1 MLSDLVV
8 CYLFLGGAGAG
19 ALLVLCALGLLS
31 TRAAALARGG
41 RLRATSAYR
50 RLLAPG
56 FASAFAL
63 LAAGA
68 VCLAV
73 DLGSF
78 DGALLLFVR
87 PRATHLTVGAW
98 ALAAGLLLSALSC
111 AAWSS
116 ARGWRLAVVRAL
128 GVLGAVDALVA
139 MAYTGLLLGGVGA
152 VPLWASPWLPALFVV
167 SALSCGVACVI
178 GAAHLAGAARLFP
191 GVLRALAAVD
201 AVAIVAE
208 AAAAWGLVAFAAAG
222 GSMGGASQEAAVA
235 SAEVLVAGPDAWLFW
250 GGFALAGLVVPF
262 ALDLVL
268 ARARRPLPHA
278 ALAAAACV
286 LAGGFAMRWCV
297 VAAGA
302 HPALQTMGVM

>member
-19 ALLVLCALGLLS
+19 TLLVLCALALLS
-31 TRAAALARGG
+31 MRAIAPTDGA
-41 RLRATSAYR
+41 RLRASILYR
-50 RLLAPG
+50 RLLVPG

-63 LAAGA
+63 LALGA

-87 PRATHLTVGAW
+87 PRVTHLTVGAW

-116 ARGWRLAVVRAL
+116 ARGWRLSVVRAL
-128 GVLGAVDALVA
+128 CVLGAVDALA
-139 MAYTGLLLGGVGA
+139 TMAYTGLLLGGVGA
-152 VPLWASPWLPALFVV
+152 VPLWASPWLPALFAI
-167 SALSCGVACVI
+167 SALSCGAACVI

-191 GVLRALAAVD
+191 GVLRRLAAVD
-201 AVAIVAE
+201 AVAVVAE
-208 AAAAWGLVAFAAAG
+208 VVAATGLVTFALAG
-222 GSMGGASQEAAVA
+222 GSMGGASREAAVA
-235 SAEVLVAGPDAWLFW
+235 SAEMLVAGPNAWLFW

-268 ARARRPLPHA
+268 ARAHRPRPYA
-278 ALAAAACV
+278 ALAAAASV
-286 LAGGFAMRWCV
+286 LVGGFVMRWCV
-297 VAAGA
+297 VVAGA

>member
-8 CYLFLGGAGAG
+8 CYLFLGGTGAG

-31 TRAAALARGG
+31 TRAAALTRGG

-50 RLLAPG
+50 RLLVPG

-116 ARGWRLAVVRAL
+116 ACGWRLAVVRAL

-235 SAEVLVAGPDAWLFW
+235 SAEALVAGPDAWLFW

-297 VAAGA
+297 VAAGT

>member
-8 CYLFLGGAGAG
+8 CYLFLGGTGAG

-31 TRAAALARGG
+31 TRAAALTRGG

-50 RLLAPG
+50 RLLVPG

-63 LAAGA
+63 LAVGA

-73 DLGSF
+73 DLGNF

-116 ARGWRLAVVRAL
+116 ACGWRLAVVRAL

-167 SALSCGVACVI
+167 SSLSCGVA
-178 GAAHLAGAARLFP
+178 
-191 GVLRALAAVD
+191 
-201 AVAIVAE
+201 
-208 AAAAWGLVAFAAAG
+208 
-222 GSMGGASQEAAVA
+222 
-235 SAEVLVAGPDAWLFW
+235 
-250 GGFALAGLVVPF
+250 
-262 ALDLVL
+262 
-268 ARARRPLPHA
+268 
-278 ALAAAACV
+278 
-286 LAGGFAMRWCV
+286 
-297 VAAGA
+297 
-302 HPALQTMGVM
+302 